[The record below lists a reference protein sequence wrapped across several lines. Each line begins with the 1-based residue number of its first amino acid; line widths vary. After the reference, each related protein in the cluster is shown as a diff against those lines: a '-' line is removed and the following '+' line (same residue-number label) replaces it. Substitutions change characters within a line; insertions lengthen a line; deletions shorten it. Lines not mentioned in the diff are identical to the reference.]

1 MTDWLESI
9 SRAPYRFWGLILA
22 GVLMTAL
29 LGQIVIERITLLSSG
44 TEVRLATAPV
54 DPRDIFRGDYVILT
68 YDISR
73 LPMDS
78 LAEDADDLTA
88 GSPVYVTLTEHADG
102 LWRANGIFPD
112 YPDTEGTAVTIKG
125 RIAWLDRSPTT
136 PTAVAPDADGITPT
150 PAVPESERCVRCL
163 QATIEYGIESYF
175 VPEGEGRV
183 LEDMR
188 DERSITVI
196 AAVAENG
203 TAAIKGLI
211 LDGGDPVYLEPLL

>member
-9 SRAPYRFWGLILA
+9 SRAPYRLWGLVLA

-29 LGQIVIERITLLSSG
+29 LGQIVIERITLLTSG

-68 YDISR
+68 YDITR
-73 LPMDS
+73 LPLHR
-78 LAEDADDLTA
+78 LATNKDEFES
-88 GSPVYVTLTEHADG
+88 GSVVYVTLEEDSAG
-102 LWRANGIFPD
+102 LWQATAVDLTR
-112 YPDTEGTAVTIKG
+112 PDTATGNVFVKG
-125 RIAWLDRSPTT
+125 RIDWIDTAPLI
-136 PTAVAPDADGITPT
+136 PTAVPGEDITDT
-150 PAVPESERCVRCL
+150 PRTEEPCINCL
-163 QATIEYGIESYF
+163 NARISYGIESYF
-175 VPEGEGRV
+175 VPEGEGRA

-188 DERSITVI
+188 DERSVTVI
-196 AAVAENG
+196 AAISKNG

>member
-1 MTDWLESI
+1 MISWIESI
-9 SRAPYRFWGLILA
+9 TRAPYRLWGLILA
-22 GVLMTAL
+22 AIIMTAL

-73 LPMDS
+73 LPVDR
-78 LAEDADDLTA
+78 LADNPDAFTSGDRVFVTLEEDA
-88 GSPVYVTLTEHADG
+88 SG
-102 LWRANGIFPD
+102 LWQA
-112 YPDTEGTAVTIKG
+112 TAIHHRQPEMKAGAVSIKG
-125 RIAWLDRSPTT
+125 RIDWMDTAPLT
-136 PTAVAPDADGITPT
+136 PTAIPGETTEDLAPVEEPCAGCRNARI
-150 PAVPESERCVRCL
+150 S
-163 QATIEYGIESYF
+163 YGIESYF
-175 VPEGEGRV
+175 VPEGTGRD

-188 DERSITVI
+188 DQGSVTVI
-196 AAVAENG
+196 AAVSENG

>member
-9 SRAPYRFWGLILA
+9 ARAPYRLWGLILA

-29 LGQIVIERITLLSSG
+29 LGQIVIERITLLTSG

-68 YDISR
+68 YEITR
-73 LPMDS
+73 LPLDR
-78 LAEDADDLTA
+78 LAENKDAFDP
-88 GSPVYVTLTEHADG
+88 GSVVYVTLEEDPSG
-102 LWRANGIFPD
+102 LWQAKSIDLDRPD
-112 YPDTEGTAVTIKG
+112 ASSDTVFIKG
-125 RIAWLDRSPTT
+125 KIDWMDTAPLV
-136 PTAVAPDADGITPT
+136 PTAVPGEDTTLTPRAEE
-150 PAVPESERCVRCL
+150 PCINCL
-163 QATIEYGIESYF
+163 NARIAYGIESYF
-175 VPEGEGRV
+175 VPEGEGRA

-188 DERSITVI
+188 DERSVTVI
-196 AAVAENG
+196 ASVSKNG

>member
-9 SRAPYRFWGLILA
+9 ARAPYRLWGLILA

-68 YDISR
+68 YEITR
-73 LPMDS
+73 LPLDRLS
-78 LAEDADDLTA
+78 ENRDAFEA
-88 GSPVYVTLTEHADG
+88 GSVVYVTVEEAASG
-102 LWRANGIFPD
+102 LWEA
-112 YPDTEGTAVTIKG
+112 TAIDLDRPEASAGKVFIKG
-125 RIAWLDRSPTT
+125 RIDWMDTAPLV
-136 PTAVAPDADGITPT
+136 PTAVPGEETTRTPRT
-150 PAVPESERCVRCL
+150 EEPCINCL
-163 QATIEYGIESYF
+163 NARISYGIESYF
-175 VPEGEGRV
+175 VPEGEGRA

-188 DERSITVI
+188 DERSVTVI
-196 AAVAENG
+196 ASVSKNG